1 MLHAK
6 LGVAESRF
14 LTGKQLEAIKEVQLL
29 EKDAVQRKDTA
40 QLLRILILGGN
51 FFIKRDQHEESRKVF
66 ERGLKYAVKFGDQQ
80 HIIRFRQG
88 LATSLFGLN
97 QFPGAIKEFKKVL
110 SEAQI
115 LNDSDVLAVTYQNV
129 ALVYYHKQDFE
140 TCIDYQRHALTYNRK
155 GIKSD
160 SYAEMLNNLGAY
172 FSAANRVDSALQCYF
187 ASESIHRILKNPQ
200 GVIRSKFNQAN
211 IKLKQKKL
219 AEAEK
224 EFINLNTEVKK
235 YDITVGEFY
244 VLNSLAEVKELQ
256 GKYSIALVLYDSTLN
271 HLLKNNMK
279 YLGTQTL
286 SSRLNL
292 IKQKMKLDTNHI
304 AFKNQRSYEAQFAV
318 ATDDTVLSQFK
329 KETYPTKSKIKSVSE
344 NQKSSYDW
352 VYYLTGLSALIITLV
367 LVRKRHKKQPINIQK
382 FLEENPKFIH
392 FQTSMNQML
401 DEEFLWK
408 DPDCPPH

>member
-1 MLHAK
+1 M
-6 LGVAESRF
+6 AEPYPIPQNEIRPF
-14 LTGKQLEAIKEVQLL
+14 FVNTARGCVFRCTFCYHVFQ
-29 EKDAVQRKDTA
+29 KD
-40 QLLRILILGGN
+40 
-51 FFIKRDQHEESRKVF
+51 
-66 ERGLKYAVKFGDQQ
+66 KY
-80 HIIRFRQG
+80 RFR
-88 LATSLFGLN
+88 S
-97 QFPGAIKEFKKVL
+97 PKAI
-110 SEAQI
+110 
-115 LNDSDVLAVTYQNV
+115 
-129 ALVYYHKQDFE
+129 
-140 TCIDYQRHALTYNRK
+140 
-155 GIKSD
+155 
-160 SYAEMLNNLGAY
+160 
-172 FSAANRVDSALQCYF
+172 
-187 ASESIHRILKNPQ
+187 
-200 GVIRSKFNQAN
+200 
-211 IKLKQKKL
+211 
-219 AEAEK
+219 
-224 EFINLNTEVKK
+224 
-235 YDITVGEFY
+235 
-244 VLNSLAEVKELQ
+244 LAEVKELQ

-304 AFKNQRSYEAQFAV
+304 AIKNQRSYEAQFAV

-367 LVRKRHKKQPINIQK
+367 LVRKTHKKQPINIQK

-408 DPDCPPH
+408 DPDCPLS